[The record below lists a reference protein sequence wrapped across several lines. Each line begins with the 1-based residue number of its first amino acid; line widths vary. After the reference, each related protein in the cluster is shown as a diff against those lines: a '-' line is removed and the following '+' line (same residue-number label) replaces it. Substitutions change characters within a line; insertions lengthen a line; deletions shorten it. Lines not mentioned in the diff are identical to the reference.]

1 MKRWAELNEL
11 ISVSIFQRAIGINF
25 TLSLTPLL
33 HVIAT
38 LHNTSVSECL
48 CDSLVYISVLW
59 YINYHKT
66 SPNQYVTVSFVA
78 HCNSTHFCRSVSASS
93 LISSNMSS
101 CFDNKSS
108 RSTNRVTRYSFN
120 AWAEKLKNCEF
131 HISRCWFN
139 IQALGRDKEYQMN
152 LPLEPGCIP

>member
-1 MKRWAELNEL
+1 MNLFR
-11 ISVSIFQRAIGINF
+11 FQFSREQIVINF
-25 TLSLTPLL
+25 TLSFTPLL
-33 HVIAT
+33 YSITT

-78 HCNSTHFCRSVSASS
+78 HCISTHFCRSVSASS

-120 AWAEKLKNCEF
+120 AWAENLKNCEF

-139 IQALGRDKEYQMN
+139 IQALGRDREYQMN